1 MSNLKGMFFCRNIH
15 IIEIGGGD
23 VLRVQSGR
31 HVQRKNEKKICRGCG
46 SVWQV
51 SPF

>member
-23 VLRVQSGR
+23 VLGVQSGG
-31 HVQRKNEKKICRGCG
+31 HVETKNEQKTCRGCG
-46 SVWQV
+46 TVQQV